1 MVNNLQGKALS
12 LRHISWH
19 CIRDEIPFSIL
30 SSYPDNS
37 KPGTR
42 SNIQALPHAWTKNEC
57 KMMIRKVHSIMKFY
71 FCDSFHPFYLSSQY
85 FYFYAFFCFLSFFLS
100 FFLTCQTNFLEEIY
114 SSIWGD
120 EVSSVVVGVEVQL
133 EAALVLVVH
142 QEAGTIGGSSTSKK

>member
-71 FCDSFHPFYLSSQY
+71 FCDSFHPFYLSPQY
-85 FYFYAFFCFLSFFLS
+85 FYFYAFVCFLSFFLS
-100 FFLTCQTNFLEEIY
+100 YLSDKLSRRNSLEHLRGRGLVGSRRCWSPTW
-114 SSIWGD
+114 SSSRSR
-120 EVSSVVVGVEVQL
+120 SSPRSRDNRRKL
-133 EAALVLVVH
+133 D
-142 QEAGTIGGSSTSKK
+142 I